1 LPERNVAVVLNVYRA
16 VNENDLSS
24 FVDLMH
30 PEVELLTS
38 GIYPDFKPSYRGHS
52 GAADYWHAA
61 RGLWENLEVEIKSC
75 DAVGDRLLVLLNQY
89 VQGREGIAVHH
100 QWGHL
105 FELADDRIRRVT
117 AYDSWEAASE
127 AAGGESA
134 VGGG

>member
-1 LPERNVAVVLNVYRA
+1 VYRA
-16 VNENDLSS
+16 VNENDLST

-52 GAADYWHAA
+52 GAADYWQAA
-61 RGLWENLEVEIKSC
+61 RSLWDNFEVEIKSC
-75 DAVGDRLLVLLNQY
+75 EAVGDRVLVLLNQH
-89 VQGREGIAVHH
+89 VQGREGIEVHH

-105 FELADDRIRRVT
+105 FELADHLIRRVT

-127 AAGGESA
+127 AARAESG
-134 VGGG
+134 VGGT

>member
-1 LPERNVAVVLNVYRA
+1 MRP
-16 VNENDLSS
+16 
-24 FVDLMH
+24 
-30 PEVELLTS
+30 
-38 GIYPDFKPSYRGHS
+38 G
-52 GAADYWHAA
+52 
-61 RGLWENLEVEIKSC
+61 GLWENLEVEIKSC